1 MQKAQSRD
9 RHPRGR
15 SSDTQMQPCH
25 SIWETRHA
33 GYGGRKRDG
42 DAETLHKSGTEG
54 ALCRS
59 PACRG
64 QHLGSSEVKL
74 CWRGCCRDTCSATDE
89 TTAGN
94 SVLAKLGDG
103 QNHTSQTHFP
113 RGQTLTRLV
122 CRESFERGSSGFSCQ
137 SPEPRDKEELLSS
150 FSSCPHSISPSGADV
165 SLRLL

>member
-1 MQKAQSRD
+1 MLGMVGEKGRGMQRPCTNQAQKGLSAAA
-9 RHPRGR
+9 
-15 SSDTQMQPCH
+15 Q
-25 SIWETRHA
+25 HA
-33 GYGGRKRDG
+33 GANR
-42 DAETLHKSGTEG
+42 
-54 ALCRS
+54 
-59 PACRG
+59 
-64 QHLGSSEVKL
+64 LGSSEVKL
-74 CWRGCCRDTCSATDE
+74 SWRGCCRDTCSAIDE

-103 QNHTSQTHFP
+103 HKHTSQTHFP

-165 SLRLL
+165 SLRLLREPTKADAHGSHLRKTSECPKGKLGLLP